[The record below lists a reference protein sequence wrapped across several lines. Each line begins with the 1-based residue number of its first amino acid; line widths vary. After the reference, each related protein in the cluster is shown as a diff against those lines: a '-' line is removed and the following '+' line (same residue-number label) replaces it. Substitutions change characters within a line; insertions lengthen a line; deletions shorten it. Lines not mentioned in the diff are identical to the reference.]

1 MPEFALLQ
9 PQPQVP
15 ADVPEVGGT
24 LYFHRP
30 DISGSVQHRVV
41 ALKELAYLP
50 LDARED
56 PDVLGKQWAAL
67 RGLYQ
72 GDVDFI
78 YVAAGFYQPQH
89 IGLVQFYGTSAEGP
103 DPKSALL
110 TCHNHM
116 RAVEA
121 VLSNFVLSRLESPT
135 PERMAGLTERIRALP
150 SLLALLGHPDPRL
163 TRRGLG
169 TGPAGHGRDED
180 LASQQGEILMRGLA
194 KLREDFV
201 FLVTAQHVARELLH
215 QALVRMSRVSSQY
228 ASRQRGSLNV
238 GFSVAMPLA
247 AALSQSMQGTSGLT
261 GGNSDSQSQSWG
273 EGTSTTQGVS
283 EGSSQGTSDTQSQSH
298 MEGTS
303 TTQGQ
308 SNSWSQATGVSE
320 SQSLSAGGSET
331 HSQGDSQGQSRTETS
346 TSGTGTSQQYGTAT
360 GHTAS
365 HGTSQGQTQTAGST
379 WSTAAGNS
387 QSNSQTQG
395 YTQSVG
401 ETVGTGQSSALG
413 NSSSVAAQSS
423 TSLGQQTSANGSL
436 GLSAFGI
443 QAGVGGTTGVT
454 AAESVGQTQTQGSTQ
469 TDAESSTHQQSQVH
483 GSSHSQTTGQ
493 GTSWTQTQ
501 GSNTS
506 QAHSSTQQ
514 QGYSQSHTQTQG
526 YGQSRS
532 ASQALSAGQNWAT
545 SQSATQGTS
554 WQQGASTTV
563 SQTVGEARGMS
574 LAVGE
579 SQAQT
584 TAVAHSSTR
593 QWQQGSSQSWAQ
605 QISTQQGQQQSTSSG
620 WSTGLGRG
628 FTGGFS
634 SGLVPGLHIG
644 RGWQTE
650 DDTALRLT
658 EVTRQLTTLLDRASI
673 EGAFMT
679 TALLFTG
686 LGGQEAAAAL
696 VPQAFHGPDVP
707 TPVLTRPGDADLRAL
722 ALTFQPSLLPVPN
735 PFDIDVLWTRW
746 STLLTPSM
754 LAAYTAPNLFEEG
767 AALTF
772 QEKMPPLAFYPEL
785 AGETICG
792 YQVSPETGDLTP
804 VPLRL
809 SQQRHFHTVFC
820 GDTGFG
826 KSVAAERMVYDT
838 TRHWHLRTV
847 VLDFGTGWR
856 KLLNAPGLEG
866 HVEIR
871 QLSPGGVR
879 PLRWNPLQIGRH
891 ILPEVQWRTF
901 CDVFGQIAQLGQR
914 RQIHE
919 LRDALRRLYLGAGVL
934 VDDPEVG
941 LDDTWGVVRF
951 AEADLVEPVP
961 GTPLSELSPEQ
972 RQLLAI
978 ERSRAVGLHELYI
991 HIKETLAARGRKD
1004 MMLRT
1009 VLEGILFRL
1018 HPLVQGAASLQYRA
1032 GPDCVDINEVVSG
1045 EWGVAVLEGG
1055 SFLDDFSK
1063 AFLLGWAAWHFYHD
1077 AVSQRLQR
1085 AVSAPAHI
1093 QIVFEEAN
1101 KILSGLEHSGEGGGQ
1116 SVAEQFEAMWRD
1128 SRKYGIWLHLI
1139 SQTPSSIPPG
1149 ILSSCNNIFISQL
1162 KNPRD
1167 RDLMLAALHRSEKGF
1182 VDETWRRFLAS
1193 MPVGRSV
1200 VKLGYSF
1207 DRGEVEPTYIQPLML
1222 DIPEPTDTEIPARLG
1237 AVVLTPETDEGRA
1250 L

>member
-1 MPEFALLQ
+1 MPDFSLLQ
-9 PQPQVP
+9 PQPPVS
-15 ADVPEVGGT
+15 AHAPEVGGT

-30 DISGSVQHRVV
+30 DTSGPAQHRVV

-72 GDVDFI
+72 GNVDFI
-78 YVAAGFYQPQH
+78 YVAAGFYRPQH

-103 DPKSALL
+103 DPKSALA
-110 TCHNHM
+110 TCHTHM

-121 VLSNFVLSRLESPT
+121 VLANFVFSRLESPT
-135 PERMAGLTERIRALP
+135 PERMAHLVERMRGLP

-169 TGPAGHGRDED
+169 TGPAGLGPDED

-194 KLREDFV
+194 KLQEDFV
-201 FLVTAQHVARELLH
+201 FMVTAQHVARQQLH

-247 AALSQSMQGTSGLT
+247 AALSQSVQGSAGQT
-261 GGNSDSQSQSWG
+261 GGTSDSQSWSWG
-273 EGTSTTQGVS
+273 ESASGTQGVS
-283 EGSSQGTSDTQSQSH
+283 ESSGRGISETQSHAS

-303 TTQGQ
+303 TTLGQ
-308 SNSWSQATGVSE
+308 SHSVSHTRGE
-320 SQSLSAGGSET
+320 TQSQSLATGGSET
-331 HSQGDSQGQSRTETS
+331 LSQGTAQGHSQTETF
-346 TSGTGTSQQYGTAT
+346 TAGTGTSQQHSIAA

-365 HGTSQGQTQTAGST
+365 HGVTQGQTRTDGSAWATATGS
-379 WSTAAGNS
+379 S
-387 QSNSQTQG
+387 QSSLQTQG
-395 YTQSVG
+395 FTQTQG
-401 ETVGTGQSSALG
+401 ETASTGHSRATGSTSSA
-413 NSSSVAAQSS
+413 AAQTS
-423 TSLGQQTSANGSL
+423 TTLGQQNSANGRL
-436 GLSAFGI
+436 GLSAFGV
-443 QAGVGGTTGVT
+443 QAGAGGTTGVT
-454 AAESVGQTQTQGSTQ
+454 AAESTGETHTQGSSQST
-469 TDAESSTHQQSQVH
+469 TDSQGRQQSH
-483 GSSHSQTTGQ
+483 SSGSTRSQATGQ
-493 GTSWTQTQ
+493 ASSWTQTQ
-501 GSNTS
+501 AGSTS
-506 QAHSSTQQ
+506 QAHTSSHQ
-514 QGYSQSHTQTQG
+514 QGSSQSQIQTQA
-526 YGQSRS
+526 QSQS
-532 ASQALSAGQNWAT
+532 QSTSQARSTGQNWAT
-545 SQSATQGTS
+545 SQSVAQGAS
-554 WQQGASTTV
+554 WQQGTSAAV
-563 SQTVGEARGMS
+563 SQTTGDTRGLS
-574 LAVGE
+574 LTTGE
-579 SQAQT
+579 SQTQT
-584 TAVAHSSTR
+584 TTVAQGSSR
-593 QWQQGSSQSWAQ
+593 QWQQGTSQSWTRNF
-605 QISTQQGQQQSTSSG
+605 STQQGQQQGTSSG

-658 EVTRQLTTLLDRASI
+658 EVTRQLTSLLDRASV

-686 LGGQEAAAAL
+686 QGGQEAAAAL

-707 TPVLTRPGDADLRAL
+707 TPVLTRPGDAALRAL
-722 ALTFQPSLLPVPN
+722 ALTFQPSRVAVPN

-785 AGETICG
+785 AGETLCG
-792 YQVSPETGDLTP
+792 HQVSPETGDLTS

-826 KSVAAERMVYDT
+826 KSVAAERMVHDT
-838 TRHWHLRTV
+838 TRHWQLRTV

-856 KLLNAPGLEG
+856 KLLNAPGLAG

-901 CDVFGQIAQLGQR
+901 CDIFGQIAQLGQR

-934 VDDPEVG
+934 VDDPDVRR
-941 LDDTWGVVRF
+941 DDTWGVVRF
-951 AEADLVEPVP
+951 AEADLVDPVP
-961 GTPLSELSPEQ
+961 GTPLSELSPAQ
-972 RQLLAI
+972 RQRLAI
-978 ERSRAVGLHELYI
+978 ERSRAVGLRELYI

-1009 VLEGILFRL
+1009 VLEGLLFRL
-1018 HPLVQGAASLQYRA
+1018 HPLVQGAASLQYQA
-1032 GPDCVDINEVVSG
+1032 GSDCLDINEVVPG

-1063 AFLLGWAAWHFYHD
+1063 AFLLGWAAWHLYHD

-1085 AVSAPAHI
+1085 AVSAPAHM

-1101 KILSGLEHSGEGGGQ
+1101 KILAGLEQAGDGGGQ

-1139 SQTPSSIPPG
+1139 SQTPSAIPAG
-1149 ILSSCNNIFISQL
+1149 ILSSCNNLFICQL

-1207 DRGEVEPTYIQPLML
+1207 DRSEVEPTYIQPLIL
-1222 DIPEPTDTEIPARLG
+1222 DVPEPTDAEIAARLG
-1237 AVVLTPETDEGRA
+1237 AVVLVPTPDEGRTP
-1250 L
+1250 